1 MYVQGSLANIWKKNI
16 LENLEVGVLE
26 YEIIGE
32 FLANLIKEFGEG
44 DKEVVKVAKLKRL
57 E

>member
-1 MYVQGSLANIWKKNI
+1 MQGSLANIWKKNI

>member
-1 MYVQGSLANIWKKNI
+1 MQGSLANIWKENI

-32 FLANLIKEFGEG
+32 FLANLMKEFGEG

-57 E
+57 EQR